1 MPSSGNFCSRYA
13 GLRARKIQ
21 QYSTQKFLFYQT
33 EIKLISEF
41 YRKLDMLNAYSE
53 SSIVWPKKNTEIAL
67 KKNMQQLPKP
77 RCAVLSSVQQVVI
90 PDNLDPVNT

>member
-1 MPSSGNFCSRYA
+1 
-13 GLRARKIQ
+13 
-21 QYSTQKFLFYQT
+21 
-33 EIKLISEF
+33 
-41 YRKLDMLNAYSE
+41 MLNAYSE